1 MTELIASLVG
11 AIVGSVITLVYAN
24 WHEKSAQEKE
34 RRILQKTLQE
44 ECQLQMSLLEKLGG
58 QYAQP
63 QNVNPAR
70 VSIDIFVH
78 ALNRHVGIFGD
89 VKLIRKLSQVVV
101 LAQALNAAL
110 DRYEPALLKAV
121 SDSRWLPNVE
131 SSRQGI
137 CANILLCKKVLVE
150 LSTIVQAGEGKC
162 DRGTDPIG
170 GVEVV
175 E

>member
-11 AIVGSVITLVYAN
+11 AIVGSVITLVYTN

-63 QNVNPAR
+63 QSVNPAR

-78 ALNRHVGIFGD
+78 VLNRHVSVLGD

-101 LAQALNAAL
+101 LAKALNAAL

-131 SSRQGI
+131 ISRQGI
-137 CANILLCKKVLVE
+137 CANIRLCKKVLVE
-150 LSTIVQAGEGKC
+150 LSTMVQAGKRKGSHE
-162 DRGTDPIG
+162 D
-170 GVEVV
+170 
-175 E
+175 